1 MTYSPFSY
9 LRRCAKAQRSLI
21 HYIKE
26 TIHLRRE
33 NLNVERASLPTR
45 EKIKAPSD
53 LIGALIASQIE
64 VEDEAMLGKSEA
76 KIVGLTDK
84 EIIGNT
90 CEPVSSLTWTCVLI
104 LVIFIVY
111 VSEIIAV
118 ITWDPVSLMTGPDV
132 RPPLIPCPGF

>member
-26 TIHLRRE
+26 TIRLRRE
-33 NLNVERASLPTR
+33 NLNVERASLPTG
-45 EKIKAPSD
+45 EKLKAPSD
-53 LIGALIASQIE
+53 LIGALIASQME

-76 KIVGLTDK
+76 KIVGLTDM

-90 CEPVSSLTWTCVLI
+90 CEPVSPITRTCVLMI
-104 LVIFIVY
+104 VIFIV
-111 VSEIIAV
+111 
-118 ITWDPVSLMTGPDV
+118 
-132 RPPLIPCPGF
+132 